1 MTDAFAPPVP
11 KRISKFNLPLTY
23 ISDGEVHFMRNRLF
37 LLAIML
43 LAAAAYAAPLKT
55 VSDDADNEDAF
66 AVAEAV
72 LDADESGSTPGSAN
86 LLGASDSNTRL
97 KTAQV
102 KSEIKAAI
110 DSARKQAVKDPVG
123 AIQNIKLAIV
133 SVQDNPFLA
142 DADREELLASLEA
155 NARFLEREKF
165 AKDKHD
171 LDAMRNNAKL
181 TAIATI
187 TNQRAENQKKVEE
200 IMKRFNSL
208 VAEEQYTLAA
218 DVASRAADL
227 IDDLALPTQAANV
240 ARLTNAYA
248 ENQYLR
254 KYRRIRY
261 LDVLMSVERSHIPT
275 SDEPPIIYPDADTWL
290 ALSKARKE
298 KYSDA
303 SLFTQSETRKKIVRA
318 LNDTI
323 DVRVDENDEEGRPL
337 TDWIN
342 EIKREKGINIVF
354 DRAAIEESE
363 NSLDEMVIQD
373 TLLSVS
379 LRTALN
385 LVLRPYDLVSCVRD
399 EYLYITTKDTIDA
412 LESSDDLWREIYH
425 LRYYPVSDLTLVPSS
440 SGSLSGL
447 SGGNSMG
454 GMNNM
459 GGGGFGGGGFGG
471 GFNVPAK
478 ADKRPEPA
486 AGSEQVGSLMK
497 APADLDQKWDDYFLA
512 KAPKAPEAVGDGTD
526 EERESKH
533 EEQQAEYKEALYNF
547 QMEFVK
553 EINDL
558 MKARKF
564 DEVAAAIKA
573 ALRAD
578 MAAGWMYEALALALI
593 EANAPQ
599 EEVERAILS
608 AAEFADD
615 PVTILGVAGYLETVG
630 SSKKALE
637 LYREVSKFDPAR
649 PEPYIRAL
657 ALARE
662 TGDEDA
668 QKWVTIGIASGAWEG
683 RLESDVWEAGSRLAE
698 ELIDKMEK
706 EGRTEELAEYKK
718 ELTDALVRDL
728 VIEVRWTGDAEID
741 LAIKE
746 PVNTVCWFG
755 QPRTGAGGILRTEA
769 VSAAT
774 LEDQREGER
783 CKVYTCPMAFTGNY
797 DVIVRRSWGK
807 LPQGKVTVDIIT
819 GIGTDNEKIATY
831 PLDLKDGKAGFTVE
845 LANGRRSEEVKQ
857 ELLTASALVE
867 QLRVK
872 TDKEISEKVK
882 AYQTRSAKAAAS
894 RAAENQNY
902 AASYTKEG
910 KEPERNPETDFT
922 TPDLQY
928 TLGADS
934 GYMPV
939 ISTISVGAQMQPNLG
954 ITPDRRYVL
963 ISPNAAFSGLLR
975 MFQYNTAS
983 GVSGSFGGGGGGM
996 GGGMSGGYGGGG
1008 RGMGSISSMRGGGM
1022 GGGMSGG
1029 YGGMSGGSRGM
1040 SGGGRGMSGG
1050 MGF

>member
-1 MTDAFAPPVP
+1 
-11 KRISKFNLPLTY
+11 
-23 ISDGEVHFMRNRLF
+23 MRNRLF
-37 LLAIML
+37 LLSMAF
-43 LAAAAYAAPLKT
+43 LAATAYGAPVKT
-55 VSDDADNEDAF
+55 TSDDADQDDAF
-66 AVAEAV
+66 AAAEAV
-72 LDADESGSTPGSAN
+72 LDENESGSTPGSAN
-86 LLGASDSNTRL
+86 LLGASDANTRL

-133 SVQDNPFLA
+133 SVQDNPYLA

-165 AKDKHD
+165 AKDKRD

-218 DVASRAADL
+218 DVASTAADL

-254 KYRRIRY
+254 KYRRIRF

-318 LNDTI
+318 LNDTV

-354 DRAAIEESE
+354 DRAAIDESE

-385 LVLRPYDLVSCVRD
+385 LVLRPYDLVPCVRD
-399 EYLYITTKDTIDA
+399 EYLYITTKDTIDG

-454 GMNNM
+454 GM

-471 GFNVPAK
+471 NRGGGFGGNFNVPAK
-478 ADKRPEPA
+478 ADKRPA
-486 AGSEQVGSLMK
+486 AAENAPVGTLMK

-512 KAPKAPEAVGDGTD
+512 KAPKAPEPVGEGSD
-526 EERESKH
+526 EEREAKR
-533 EEQQAEYKEALYNF
+533 EEQQSEYREALYNF

-553 EINDL
+553 QVNDL
-558 MKARKF
+558 MKSQRF
-564 DEVAAAIKA
+564 DEAAAALKA

-578 MAAGWMYEALALALI
+578 MAAGWMYEALAIALMQ
-593 EANAPQ
+593 ADAPQ

-615 PVTILGVAGYLETVG
+615 PVTILGVAGYLETIG
-630 SSKKALE
+630 STKKALE
-637 LYREVSKFDPAR
+637 LYREVSKYDPAR

-657 ALARE
+657 ALAQE
-662 TGDEDA
+662 AGDEDA
-668 QKWVTIGIASGAWEG
+668 QKWVTVGIASGAWEG

-698 ELIDKMEK
+698 ELMAKMEK
-706 EGRTEELAEYKK
+706 EGRTEELAEYQR
-718 ELTDALVRDL
+718 ELTEALVRDL

-741 LAIKE
+741 LSVKE

-769 VSAAT
+769 VTAST
-774 LEDQREGER
+774 LEDQHEGER

-797 DVIVRRSWGK
+797 DVIVRRSWGE
-807 LPQGKVTVDIIT
+807 LPQGKVTVNIIS
-819 GIGTDNEKIATY
+819 GIGTENEKVATY
-831 PLDLKDGKAGFTVE
+831 PLDMKEGKAGFTVE
-845 LANGRRSEEVKQ
+845 LENGRRSEEVKR

-882 AYQTRSAKAAAS
+882 AYQTRSAKASAA
-894 RAAENQNY
+894 RTAANQNY
-902 AASYTKEG
+902 AASYTQEG
-910 KEPERNPETDFT
+910 KTTEKNPETEFT
-922 TPDLQY
+922 TPELQY

-954 ITPDRRYVL
+954 VTPDRRYVL
-963 ISPNAAFSGLLR
+963 ISPNAAFSGMLR
-975 MFQYNTAS
+975 MFQYNTS
-983 GVSGSFGGGGGGM
+983 S
-996 GGGMSGGYGGGG
+996 GGGMSGSSYGGGGLSGGYGGMSGGGG
-1008 RGMGSISSMRGGGM
+1008 RGMGSISSMRGGSGM
-1022 GGGMSGG
+1022 GGGSF
-1029 YGGMSGGSRGM
+1029 GGMGGGGSRGM
-1040 SGGGRGMSGG
+1040 SGGMGGG

>member
-1 MTDAFAPPVP
+1 
-11 KRISKFNLPLTY
+11 
-23 ISDGEVHFMRNRLF
+23 MRNRLF
-37 LLAIML
+37 LLSMAL
-43 LAAAAYAAPLKT
+43 LAATAYGAPLKT
-55 VSDDADNEDAF
+55 SSDNADSDDAF
-66 AVAEAV
+66 AAAEAV
-72 LDADESGSTPGSAN
+72 LDENESGSTPGSAN

-142 DADREELLASLEA
+142 DADREELLASLES

-165 AKDKHD
+165 AKDKRD

-181 TAIATI
+181 TAIASI

-218 DVASRAADL
+218 DVASTAADL

-342 EIKREKGINIVF
+342 EIKRDKGINIVF
-354 DRAAIEESE
+354 DRAAIDESE

-440 SGSLSGL
+440 SGSLNSL

-454 GMNNM
+454 GGM
-459 GGGGFGGGGFGG
+459 GGFGGGGFGG
-471 GFNVPAK
+471 NRGGMGGMNFNVPAK
-478 ADKRPEPA
+478 ADKRPAAAESAPA
-486 AGSEQVGSLMK
+486 GTLVK
-497 APADLDQKWDDYFLA
+497 APVDFDQKWDDYFLA
-512 KAPKAPEAVGDGTD
+512 KAPKAPEPVGEGTD
-526 EERESKH
+526 EEREAKH
-533 EEQQAEYKEALYNF
+533 EEQQAEYKEALYDF
-547 QMEFVK
+547 QMDFVK
-553 EINDL
+553 QINDL
-558 MKARKF
+558 MKAGRF
-564 DEVAAAIKA
+564 DEAAAAIKA

-578 MAAGWMYEALALALI
+578 MAAGWMYEALAIAMMQ
-593 EANAPQ
+593 ADAPQ

-630 SSKKALE
+630 STKKALE
-637 LYREVSKFDPAR
+637 LYREVSKYDPAR

-662 TGDEDA
+662 AGDEDA
-668 QKWVTIGIASGAWEG
+668 QKWVTVGIASGAWEG
-683 RLESDVWEAGSRLAE
+683 RLEADVWEAGSRLAE
-698 ELIDKMEK
+698 ELIEKMEK
-706 EGRTEELAEYKK
+706 EGRTEELAEYKR

-741 LAIKE
+741 LAVKE

-774 LEDQREGER
+774 LEDQHEGER

-797 DVIVRRSWGK
+797 DVIVRRSWGE
-807 LPQGKVTVDIIT
+807 LPQGKVTVNIIT
-819 GIGTDNEKIATY
+819 GIGTENEKVATY
-831 PLDLKDGKAGFTVE
+831 PLELKEGKAGFTVE
-845 LANGRRSEEVKQ
+845 LENGRRSEEVKQ

-882 AYQTRSAKAAAS
+882 AYQTRSAKAAAT

-910 KEPERNPETDFT
+910 AEPEKKPETDFT
-922 TPDLQY
+922 TPELQY

-954 ITPDRRYVL
+954 VTPDRRYVL
-963 ISPNAAFSGLLR
+963 ISPNAAFSGMLR
-975 MFQYNTAS
+975 MFQYNTS
-983 GVSGSFGGGGGGM
+983 S

-1008 RGMGSISSMRGGGM
+1008 GLSGGYGGMGSRGGGMSGMGSISGMRGGGM
-1022 GGGMSGG
+1022 GGSGMSGG
-1029 YGGMSGGSRGM
+1029 FGGMGGGSRGM
-1040 SGGGRGMSGG
+1040 SGGMGGG

>member
-1 MTDAFAPPVP
+1 
-11 KRISKFNLPLTY
+11 
-23 ISDGEVHFMRNRLF
+23 MRNRLF
-37 LLAIML
+37 LLSMAL
-43 LAAAAYAAPLKT
+43 LAATAYGAPLKT
-55 VSDDADNEDAF
+55 SSDNADSDDAF
-66 AVAEAV
+66 AAAEAV
-72 LDADESGSTPGSAN
+72 LDENESGSTPGSAN

-102 KSEIKAAI
+102 RSEIKAAI

-123 AIQNIKLAIV
+123 AIQNIKLAIF

-142 DADREELLASLEA
+142 DADREELLASLES

-165 AKDKHD
+165 AKDKRD

-181 TAIATI
+181 TAIASI

-218 DVASRAADL
+218 DVASTAADL

-354 DRAAIEESE
+354 DRAAIDESE

-440 SGSLSGL
+440 SGSLNSL

-454 GMNNM
+454 GGM
-459 GGGGFGGGGFGG
+459 GGFGGGGFGG
-471 GFNVPAK
+471 NRGGGFGGNFNVSAK
-478 ADKRPEPA
+478 ADKRPAAAESAPA
-486 AGSEQVGSLMK
+486 GTLVK
-497 APADLDQKWDDYFLA
+497 APVDLDQKWDDYFLA
-512 KAPKAPEAVGDGTD
+512 KAPKAPEPVGEGTD
-526 EERESKH
+526 EEREAKH
-533 EEQQAEYKEALYNF
+533 EEQQEEYKEALYDF
-547 QMEFVK
+547 QMDFVK
-553 EINDL
+553 QVNDL
-558 MKARKF
+558 MKAGRF
-564 DEVAAAIKA
+564 DEAAAAIKA

-578 MAAGWMYEALALALI
+578 MAAGWMYEALAIAMMQ
-593 EANAPQ
+593 ADAPQ

-630 SSKKALE
+630 STKKALE
-637 LYREVSKFDPAR
+637 LYREVSKYDPAR

-662 TGDEDA
+662 AGDEDA
-668 QKWVTIGIASGAWEG
+668 QKWVTVGIASGAWEG
-683 RLESDVWEAGSRLAE
+683 RLEADVWEAGSRLAE
-698 ELIDKMEK
+698 ELIEKMEK
-706 EGRTEELAEYKK
+706 EGRTEELAEYKR

-741 LAIKE
+741 LAVKE

-774 LEDQREGER
+774 LEDQHEGER

-797 DVIVRRSWGK
+797 DVIVRRSWGE
-807 LPQGKVTVDIIT
+807 LPQGKVTVNIIT
-819 GIGTDNEKIATY
+819 GIGTENEKVATY
-831 PLDLKDGKAGFTVE
+831 PLELKEGKAGFTVE
-845 LANGRRSEEVKQ
+845 LENGRRSEEVKQ

-882 AYQTRSAKAAAS
+882 AYQTRSAKAAAT

-910 KEPERNPETDFT
+910 AEPEKKPETDFT
-922 TPDLQY
+922 TPELQY

-954 ITPDRRYVL
+954 VTPDRRYVL

-975 MFQYNTAS
+975 MFQYNTSS
-983 GVSGSFGGGGGGM
+983 GVSGSFGSGGGGM
-996 GGGMSGGYGGGG
+996 GGGFGGGMG
-1008 RGMGSISSMRGGGM
+1008 NRGGGMSGMGSISGMRGGGM
-1022 GGGMSGG
+1022 GGSGMSGG
-1029 YGGMSGGSRGM
+1029 FGGMGGGSRGM
-1040 SGGGRGMSGG
+1040 SGGMGGG

>member
-1 MTDAFAPPVP
+1 
-11 KRISKFNLPLTY
+11 
-23 ISDGEVHFMRNRLF
+23 MRNRLF
-37 LLAIML
+37 LLSMAL
-43 LAAAAYAAPLKT
+43 LAATAYGAPLKT
-55 VSDDADNEDAF
+55 SSDNADSDDAF
-66 AVAEAV
+66 AAAEAV
-72 LDADESGSTPGSAN
+72 LDENESGSTPGSAN

-142 DADREELLASLEA
+142 DADREELLASLES

-165 AKDKHD
+165 AKDKRD

-181 TAIATI
+181 TAIASI

-218 DVASRAADL
+218 DVASTAADL

-354 DRAAIEESE
+354 DRAAIDESE

-440 SGSLSGL
+440 SGSLNSL

-454 GMNNM
+454 GGM
-459 GGGGFGGGGFGG
+459 GGFGGGGFGG
-471 GFNVPAK
+471 NRGGGFGGNFNVPAK
-478 ADKRPEPA
+478 ADKRPAAAESAPA
-486 AGSEQVGSLMK
+486 GTLVK
-497 APADLDQKWDDYFLA
+497 APVDLDQKWDDYFLA
-512 KAPKAPEAVGDGTD
+512 KAPKAPEPVGEGTD
-526 EERESKH
+526 EEREAKH
-533 EEQQAEYKEALYNF
+533 EEQQAEYKEALYDF
-547 QMEFVK
+547 QMDFVK
-553 EINDL
+553 QVNDL
-558 MKARKF
+558 MKAGRF
-564 DEVAAAIKA
+564 DEAAAAIKA

-578 MAAGWMYEALALALI
+578 MAAGWMYEALAIAMMQ
-593 EANAPQ
+593 ADAPQ

-630 SSKKALE
+630 STKKALE
-637 LYREVSKFDPAR
+637 LYREVSKYDPAR

-662 TGDEDA
+662 AGDEDA
-668 QKWVTIGIASGAWEG
+668 QKWVTVGIASGAWEG
-683 RLESDVWEAGSRLAE
+683 RLEADVWEAGSRLAE
-698 ELIDKMEK
+698 ELIEKMEK
-706 EGRTEELAEYKK
+706 EGRTEELAEYKR

-741 LAIKE
+741 LAVKE

-774 LEDQREGER
+774 LEDQHEGER

-797 DVIVRRSWGK
+797 DVIVRRSWGE
-807 LPQGKVTVDIIT
+807 LPQGKVTVNIIT
-819 GIGTDNEKIATY
+819 GIGTENEKVATY
-831 PLDLKDGKAGFTVE
+831 PLELKEGKAGFTVE
-845 LANGRRSEEVKQ
+845 LENGRRSEEVKQ

-882 AYQTRSAKAAAS
+882 AYQTRSAKAAAT

-910 KEPERNPETDFT
+910 AEPEKKPETDFT
-922 TPDLQY
+922 TPELQY

-954 ITPDRRYVL
+954 VTPDRRYIL
-963 ISPNAAFSGLLR
+963 ISPNAAFSGMLR
-975 MFQYNTAS
+975 MFQYNTS
-983 GVSGSFGGGGGGM
+983 S

-1008 RGMGSISSMRGGGM
+1008 GLSGGYGGMGSRGGGMSGMGSISGMRGGGM
-1022 GGGMSGG
+1022 GGSGMSGG
-1029 YGGMSGGSRGM
+1029 FGGMGGGSRGM
-1040 SGGGRGMSGG
+1040 SGGMGGG

>member
-1 MTDAFAPPVP
+1 
-11 KRISKFNLPLTY
+11 
-23 ISDGEVHFMRNRLF
+23 MRNRLF
-37 LLAIML
+37 LLAMAL
-43 LAAAAYAAPLKT
+43 LAATAYGAPLKT
-55 VSDDADNEDAF
+55 ISDDADSDDAF
-66 AVAEAV
+66 AAAEAA
-72 LDADESGSTPGSAN
+72 LSADESGSAPGSAN

-165 AKDKHD
+165 AKDKRD

-181 TAIATI
+181 TAIASI

-208 VAEEQYTLAA
+208 LAEEQYTLAA
-218 DVASRAADL
+218 DVASTAADL

-240 ARLTNAYA
+240 ARMADAYA

-303 SLFTQSETRKKIVRA
+303 SLFSQSETRKKIVRA
-318 LNDTI
+318 RNDTI

-454 GMNNM
+454 GF
-459 GGGGFGGGGFGG
+459 GGGGFGGGGFGGGNRGGGFGG

-486 AGSEQVGSLMK
+486 AGSEPAGSLMK
-497 APADLDQKWDDYFLA
+497 APADLDQKWDGYFSA
-512 KAPKAPEAVGDGTD
+512 KAPKAPEAVGEGNDG
-526 EERESKH
+526 EREAQR
-533 EEQQAEYKEALYNF
+533 EEQQSEYKEALYNF

-553 EINDL
+553 EVNDL
-558 MKARKF
+558 MKAQKY
-564 DEVAAAIKA
+564 DEAAAAIKA

-578 MAAGWMYEALALALI
+578 MAAGWMYEALAIALI
-593 EANAPQ
+593 QAEAPQ
-599 EEVERAILS
+599 EEIERAILS

-630 SSKKALE
+630 SNKKALE

-657 ALARE
+657 ALAQE
-662 TGDEDA
+662 AGDEEA

-683 RLESDVWEAGSRLAE
+683 RLENDVWEAGSRLAE

-741 LAIKE
+741 LAVKE
-746 PVNTVCWFG
+746 PVDTVCWFG

-774 LEDQREGER
+774 IEDQHEGER

-797 DVIVRRSWGK
+797 DVIVRRSWGE
-807 LPQGKVTVDIIT
+807 LPQGKVTVNIIT
-819 GIGTDNEKIATY
+819 GIGTESEKVATY
-831 PLDLKDGKAGFTVE
+831 PLSLKDGKAGFTVE
-845 LANGRRSEEVKQ
+845 LENGRRSEEVKK

-872 TDKEISEKVK
+872 ADKEISEKVK

-910 KEPERNPETDFT
+910 KEPEKNPETDFA
-922 TPDLQY
+922 TPELQY
-928 TLGADS
+928 TLGTDS

-939 ISTISVGAQMQPNLG
+939 ISTVSVGAQMQPNLG
-954 ITPDRRYVL
+954 VTPDRRYVL
-963 ISPNAAFSGLLR
+963 ISPNAAFSGMLR
-975 MFQYNTAS
+975 MFQYNTS
-983 GVSGSFGGGGGGM
+983 S
-996 GGGMSGGYGGGG
+996 GGGMSGGYGGGGGMSGGFGGMSGGGG
-1008 RGMGSISSMRGGGM
+1008 RGMGSISSMRGGSGM
-1022 GGGMSGG
+1022 GGGSF
-1029 YGGMSGGSRGM
+1029 GGMGGGSRGM
-1040 SGGGRGMSGG
+1040 SGMGGGMGGG

>member
-1 MTDAFAPPVP
+1 
-11 KRISKFNLPLTY
+11 
-23 ISDGEVHFMRNRLF
+23 MRNRLF
-37 LLAIML
+37 LLSMVL
-43 LAAAAYAAPLKT
+43 LASTAYGEPLQMI
-55 VSDDADNEDAF
+55 SDDADNDDAF
-66 AVAEAV
+66 AAAEAV
-72 LDADESGSTPGSAN
+72 LDENESGSEPGTAN

-110 DSARKQAVKDPVG
+110 NSARKQAVKDPVG

-165 AKDKHD
+165 AKDKRD

-181 TAIATI
+181 TAIASI

-218 DVASRAADL
+218 DVASTAADL

-240 ARLTNAYA
+240 ARLTNAYT

-342 EIKREKGINIVF
+342 EVKREKGINIVF
-354 DRAAIEESE
+354 DRAAIDESE

-385 LVLRPYDLVSCVRD
+385 LVLRPYDLVPCVRD
-399 EYLYITTKDTIDA
+399 EYLYITTKDTIDG

-440 SGSLSGL
+440 SGSLNSL
-447 SGGNSMG
+447 SGGNSMSGFGGG
-454 GMNNM
+454 GM
-459 GGGGFGGGGFGG
+459 GGMGGFGGGGMGN
-471 GFNVPAK
+471 FNVPAK
-478 ADKRPEPA
+478 ADKRPEA
-486 AGSEQVGSLMK
+486 SESAPVGSLMK
-497 APADLDQKWDDYFLA
+497 APVDLDQKWDDYFLA
-512 KAPKAPEAVGDGTD
+512 KAPKAPEAVGEGTD
-526 EERESKH
+526 EQREAKH
-533 EEQQAEYKEALYNF
+533 EEQQSEYKEALYDF

-553 EINDL
+553 QVNDL
-558 MKARKF
+558 MKAGQF
-564 DEVAAAIKA
+564 DEAAAAIKA

-578 MAAGWMYEALALALI
+578 MAAGWMYEALAIAMI
-593 EANAPQ
+593 QSDASQ
-599 EEVERAILS
+599 EEVERVILS

-630 SSKKALE
+630 STKKALE
-637 LYREVSKFDPAR
+637 LYREVSKYDPAR

-657 ALARE
+657 ALAQE

-683 RLESDVWEAGSRLAE
+683 RLETDVWEAGSRLAE
-698 ELIDKMEK
+698 ELIAKMEN

-718 ELTDALVRDL
+718 DLAEALVRDL

-741 LAIKE
+741 LAVKE

-774 LEDQREGER
+774 LEDQHEGER

-797 DVIVRRSWGK
+797 DVIVRRSWGE
-807 LPQGKVTVDIIT
+807 LPQGKVTVNIIT
-819 GIGTDNEKIATY
+819 GIGTENEKVATY
-831 PLDLKDGKAGFTVE
+831 PLDLKEGKAGFTVE
-845 LANGRRSEEVKQ
+845 LENGRRSEEVKQ

-882 AYQTRSAKAAAS
+882 AYQTRSAKAAAA

-902 AASYTKEG
+902 AASYTKGE
-910 KEPERNPETDFT
+910 KAPETNPETDFT
-922 TPDLQY
+922 APDLQY

-954 ITPDRRYVL
+954 VTPDRRYVL

-975 MFQYNTAS
+975 MFQYNTSS
-983 GVSGSFGGGGGGM
+983 GVSGSFGSGGGGM
-996 GGGMSGGYGGGG
+996 GGGFGGMSGGGG

-1040 SGGGRGMSGG
+1040 SGG